1 MRDGKIIFVERGYFL
16 RADKVTPVCR
26 VLRVKQ
32 GFVKSFAY
40 RIV

>member
-1 MRDGKIIFVERGYFL
+1 MPI

-32 GFVKSFAY
+32 GFVKSFGY